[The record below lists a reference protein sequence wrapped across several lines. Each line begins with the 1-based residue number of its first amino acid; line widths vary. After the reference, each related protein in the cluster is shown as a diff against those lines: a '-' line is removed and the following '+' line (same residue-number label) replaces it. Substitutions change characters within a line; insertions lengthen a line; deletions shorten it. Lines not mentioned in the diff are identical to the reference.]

1 MHNNRKKVLDGVANM
16 CILIGMENTELAYNY
31 QVTCRIMDER
41 GYSMGEI
48 EAFLIEHQNESGY
61 IKSSLIPTK

>member
-1 MHNNRKKVLDGVANM
+1 
-16 CILIGMENTELAYNY
+16 MENTELAYNY
-31 QVTCRIMDER
+31 QVTCRIMNDR
-41 GYSMGEI
+41 GFSMGEI